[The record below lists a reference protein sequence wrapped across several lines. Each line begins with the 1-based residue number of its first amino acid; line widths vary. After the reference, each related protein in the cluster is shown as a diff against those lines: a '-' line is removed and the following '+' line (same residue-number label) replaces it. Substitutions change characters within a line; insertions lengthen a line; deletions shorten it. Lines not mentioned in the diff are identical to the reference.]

1 MTPGTR
7 VLLVDDNVE
16 LAANVGEIL
25 ESEGAVVVH
34 ASTAKEGIALAHSP
48 FEVALVDIR
57 LPDGTGLELLP
68 KLRAIS
74 GPIPEILLITG
85 DATLE
90 DAIEAVKAGA
100 YDYVVKP
107 FDPLRLIAT
116 VQHASNLVHTK
127 KQTAELTRKLADR
140 EENLRTLVGTVQV
153 MLLTL
158 SDGGIINSVNP
169 AAEQH
174 LGLDEPELAGRSLSE
189 FVPVREHEELHN
201 AIALV
206 SGGTPAGFDTRI
218 MRGGS
223 NQGPEYRVRWQ
234 WTPLQHKDGTI
245 EIYAS
250 GLDVTELANLER
262 RTRLSEKL
270 AAVGTL
276 AAGLAHEIRNP
287 LNAAELQLQLMARRI
302 NKLSLPEPMRQKS
315 DGAITAVRVELGRLT
330 RLVEDFLNFAR
341 PTQLRTSKVEMSQ
354 FFRQLHDFVEPAASA
369 AQTALALHMPDSP
382 LYITADAER
391 LKQVFLNIINNATR
405 AAGSGGEVQIRVE
418 ADGKS
423 VRVTISDTGPG
434 IAEED
439 LPRVFEPFYTTAAG
453 GTGLGMSITHS
464 IVSLHGG
471 DIELRNDQGLHV
483 DVTLPAEP
491 PLPQARGPASGSF
504 PTISLA
510 KITEE

>member
-1 MTPGTR
+1 VTPGTR
-7 VLLVDDNVE
+7 ILLVDDNVE

-25 ESEGAVVVH
+25 ESEGAVVTH
-34 ASTAKEGIALAHSP
+34 ASTAKDGIALARSP
-48 FEVALVDIR
+48 FDVALVDIR

-74 GPIPEILLITG
+74 GPTPEILLITG

-100 YDYVVKP
+100 YDYIVKP

-127 KQTAELTRKLADR
+127 RQTSALARQLAER

-158 SDGGIINSVNP
+158 TEEGIINSANP
-169 AAEQH
+169 ATERH
-174 LGLDEPELAGRSLSE
+174 LGRGERELVGRSLSD

-201 AIALV
+201 ATALV

-218 MRGGS
+218 TTAGP
-223 NQGPEYRVRWQ
+223 NPGPEYRIRWQ
-234 WTPLQHKDGTI
+234 WMPLRHEDGTI

-302 NKLSLPEPMRQKS
+302 NKLSLPDAMRQKS
-315 DGAITAVRVELGRLT
+315 DGAIDAVRVELGRLT

-341 PTQLRTSKVEMSQ
+341 PTQLRTSKVEMCQ
-354 FFRQLHDFVEPAASA
+354 FFHQLHDFVAPAASA
-369 AQTALALHMPDSP
+369 AETVLAVHTPDSP

-405 AAGSGGEVQIRVE
+405 AAGSGGQVQIRVE
-418 ADGKS
+418 ADGTAI
-423 VRVTISDTGPG
+423 RVTISDTGPG
-434 IAEED
+434 IADED
-439 LPRVFEPFYTTAAG
+439 LPRVFEPFYTTADG
-453 GTGLGMSITHS
+453 GTGLGMAITHS

-491 PLPQARGPASGSF
+491 PLPHAKRPASGSF
-504 PTISLA
+504 PTIPLA
-510 KITEE
+510 KIADE